1 MYSFN
6 TQNAHADQHNG
17 NGNIAGPQ
25 ANYNFDSSG
34 PYSSDMQSGSSNAD
48 RDVPN
53 NPSQLLFQV
62 YQQLH
67 KATMGQQQ
75 AITNYHDLVIKHEVQ
90 VSALKDQIDVLK
102 GKIDT
107 LKDELKI
114 AQADAETSRLSHT
127 RYIIS
132 YLNAKRL
139 LMFYA
144 GFHNCNL
151 ELLPLHPAILYQI

>member
-1 MYSFN
+1 MYPFN
-6 TQNAHADQHNG
+6 TQNTHADQHNG

-48 RDVPN
+48 RNTPN

-75 AITNYHDLVIKHEVQ
+75 AIMSYHDLVIKHKVQ
-90 VSALKDQIDVLK
+90 VLALKDHIDMLK
-102 GKIDT
+102 GQIDT
-107 LKDELKI
+107 LKDELRT

-127 RYIIS
+127 WYIIS
-132 YLNAKRL
+132 YLSAKCL

-144 GFHNCNL
+144 GFQNYNL
-151 ELLPLHPAILYQI
+151 ELLPLGPAILYQI